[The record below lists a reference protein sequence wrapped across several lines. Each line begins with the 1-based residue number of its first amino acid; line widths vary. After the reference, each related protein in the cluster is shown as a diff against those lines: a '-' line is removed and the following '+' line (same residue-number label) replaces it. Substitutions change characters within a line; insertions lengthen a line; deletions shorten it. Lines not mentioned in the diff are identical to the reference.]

1 MIEHGWVGRLSVC
14 LSVCLVGV
22 GVDVGGEDAYSIFFF
37 FFFFYNT
44 PIPSPLPYTP
54 PPLCRQTDGQTH
66 RFIPMIFTAPAL
78 GNYYTYQL
86 KT

>member
-37 FFFFYNT
+37 FFFFN
-44 PIPSPLPYTP
+44 IPLYP
-54 PPLCRQTDGQTH
+54 PPSHIPPPYVDRQTDRRTGLS
-66 RFIPMIFTAPAL
+66 P
-78 GNYYTYQL
+78 
-86 KT
+86 